1 VLYNDANAIPL
12 FLILFCF
19 HYFYNIF
26 LYNIFIIIISCH
38 FQSKLEDA
46 VASRL
51 EESYKNSSPYD
62 IFSQVFGKIVMATH
76 MKNGFVPSDL

>member
-1 VLYNDANAIPL
+1 MRFL
-12 FLILFCF
+12 FFLSSFAFIISIIF
-19 HYFYNIF
+19 F